1 MSSTGLPSPLSSP
14 TTSSFA
20 TDQLPPLPEIQS
32 EQIRQR
38 IFTHSSGLPR
48 CHKHVFQA
56 PEDDPPVDNEEFGHL
71 GDQVFALAVTD
82 AIQKRYPHLRV
93 GPASKLRDRIK
104 RKDMLAKICKS
115 YGLHVRL
122 NLPERQASQGV
133 QAHVFKAYVGGVYR
147 DQGADVA
154 SNWLIS
160 LLRPQVEVAYRSV
173 REDHLLS
180 PDTEVPQQLET
191 PTARDSSRF
200 SSTSSEGASPALPS
214 YFAGGPRDHRQLPAP
229 QASMPRQSSGQ
240 AGDGVDTRRAVTDNP
255 RVRRRRRRRSS
266 PRDGG
271 SEDADGTLTQ
281 RHPPLAT
288 GLGSTDSSRKR
299 LRAEGTNDG

>member
-1 MSSTGLPSPLSSP
+1 MV
-14 TTSSFA
+14 
-20 TDQLPPLPEIQS
+20 
-32 EQIRQR
+32 
-38 IFTHSSGLPR
+38 PR
-48 CHKHVFQA
+48 SAC
-56 PEDDPPVDNEEFGHL
+56 L
-71 GDQVFALAVTD
+71 
-82 AIQKRYPHLRV
+82 
-93 GPASKLRDRIK
+93 
-104 RKDMLAKICKS
+104 
-115 YGLHVRL
+115 
-122 NLPERQASQGV
+122 
-133 QAHVFKAYVGGVYR
+133 
-147 DQGADVA
+147 QGA
-154 SNWLIS
+154 S
-160 LLRPQVEVAYRSV
+160 RSV